1 MTTKQIDITIY
12 FKSDGAIDTDQYSYQ
27 YNPLSQQDIDET
39 AAACANVVCE
49 LEQLACEHIVD
60 MRITMDTPPE
70 FQPHLMAAINQV
82 KASSWNVI
90 QHPRKLLKQTK
101 PNKPTKSAGEKLSG
115 ENTPGNA
122 SCGLD

>member
-1 MTTKQIDITIY
+1 MTKQIDITIY
-12 FKSDGAIDTDQYSYQ
+12 FRSDGTTAQALSYE
-27 YNPLSQQDIDET
+27 YNPLDGQDIATTATT
-39 AAACANVVCE
+39 AAWVICKM
-49 LEQLACEHIVD
+49 EQVSKEHSAGLGVK
-60 MRITMDTPPE
+60 MNMAPE

-90 QHPRKLLKQTK
+90 QHPRKLRKSIK